1 MEQYVPIIAEM
12 VVPMNGNINGEIMNT
27 EMPIVNIKSNRNTM
41 QEQDNQFMQIQE
53 LIHQKREMLK
63 NNQRKIGSI
72 SKQNH
77 FLENIKQD
85 YSKYFH
91 YIQKQKNDQMQAL
104 RLLDKYIHD
113 LTVSGKLS
121 EQNVEDAKVE
131 QANILKELDT
141 IKHDLDSMIDE

>member
-12 VVPMNGNINGEIMNT
+12 VVPMNGNRNGE
-27 EMPIVNIKSNRNTM
+27 MPVVNIKSNRNTM

>member
-1 MEQYVPIIAEM
+1 
-12 VVPMNGNINGEIMNT
+12 
-27 EMPIVNIKSNRNTM
+27 
-41 QEQDNQFMQIQE
+41 
-53 LIHQKREMLK
+53 
-63 NNQRKIGSI
+63 
-72 SKQNH
+72 
-77 FLENIKQD
+77 
-85 YSKYFH
+85 
-91 YIQKQKNDQMQAL
+91 MQAL

>member
-12 VVPMNGNINGEIMNT
+12 VVPMNGNRNGE
-27 EMPIVNIKSNRNTM
+27 MPVVNIKSNRNTM

-53 LIHQKREMLK
+53 LIHQKRELLK